1 MSIFAQDCSEQ
12 PKAVRELIVH
22 AMETERRADLFKPKN
37 LLILGMGAS
46 YYAGLYATVYAN
58 SAGFNCRCEELSEVL
73 WYWDEKNF
81 DFYDTIVLVSQS
93 GETVEL
99 KRLLEKYPKIRNKSI
114 LVTNN
119 LNSSVARVL
128 SQDRVF
134 PIHAGQE
141 RAMGSTKTFV
151 NSILTLLLIA
161 SRWLGSSLNLEG
173 LDEHLEHA
181 LGLELHEYMESVAT
195 NGQLVLVGRGFSVP
209 ILRMAQLTLAEV
221 ARFNSSFYSGGG
233 FRHGAMELL
242 IGGAIATLVHLE
254 GKTERVVGKMLQDLS
269 DLDTVW
275 AITNV
280 GVDSKRRI
288 QLKSGLAEELAA
300 IPVIVIFQKLADL
313 LAQKRGYP
321 SGVGMIATKVT
332 SEE

>member
-22 AMETERRADLFKPKN
+22 AEETKRKADLFKPVS

-58 SAGFNCRCEELSEVL
+58 ESGFNCRCEELSEVL

-81 DFYDTIVLVSQS
+81 DLYDTIALVSQS

-99 KRLLEKYPKIRNKSI
+99 RKLIEKYPKIRKKSI

-119 LNSSVARVL
+119 QSSSVAKAL

-134 PIHAGQE
+134 LIHAGQE

-151 NSILTLLLIA
+151 NSILTLLLIT
-161 SRWLGSSLNLEG
+161 SRWVGRPLSFEG
-173 LDEHLEHA
+173 LDEHLEYA
-181 LGLELHEYMESVAT
+181 LELEIRDYVESVAA

-221 ARFNSSFYSGGG
+221 ARLNSSWYSGGG

-242 IGGAIATLVHLE
+242 IGGATATLVHLE
-254 GKTERVVGKMLQDLS
+254 GRTERVVGKMLKDLS
-269 DLDTVW
+269 DLERVW

-280 GVDSKRRI
+280 REHSKRTI
-288 QLKSGLAEELAA
+288 QLKSGLPEELAA
-300 IPVIVIFQKLADL
+300 IPIIVVFQKLADE

>member
-12 PKAVRELIVH
+12 PKAVRELITH
-22 AMETERRADLFKPKN
+22 AEETERRADLFKPKN

-58 SAGFNCRCEELSEVL
+58 SVGFNCRCEELSEVL
-73 WYWDEKNF
+73 WYWDERNF
-81 DFYDTIVLVSQS
+81 DFYHTIVLVSQS

-99 KRLLEKYPKIRNKSI
+99 KKLLEKYPKIKNKSI

-119 LNSSVARVL
+119 LNSSVARAL

-161 SRWLGSSLNLEG
+161 SRWVRSSLNLEG

-181 LGLELHEYMESVAT
+181 LRLELHEYMESVAT

-254 GKTERVVGKMLQDLS
+254 GKSERVVGKMLQDLS

-275 AITNV
+275 AITNA

-288 QLKSGLAEELAA
+288 QLKSGLTEELAA
-300 IPVIVIFQKLADL
+300 IPVIVVFQKLADL

>member
-1 MSIFAQDCSEQ
+1 VYKRQ
-12 PKAVRELIVH
+12 
-22 AMETERRADLFKPKN
+22 
-37 LLILGMGAS
+37 
-46 YYAGLYATVYAN
+46 VYAN

-134 PIHAGQE
+134 PIRAGQE

-161 SRWLGSSLNLEG
+161 SRWLGSSLNLED

-221 ARFNSSFYSGGG
+221 ARFNSSWYSGGG

>member
-22 AMETERRADLFKPKN
+22 AEETKRKADLFKPVS

-58 SAGFNCRCEELSEVL
+58 ESGFNCRCEELSEVL

-81 DFYDTIVLVSQS
+81 DLYDTIALVSQS

-99 KRLLEKYPKIRNKSI
+99 RKLIEKYPKIRKKSI
-114 LVTNN
+114 LITNN
-119 LNSSVARVL
+119 QSSSVAKAL

-134 PIHAGQE
+134 LIHAGQE

-151 NSILTLLLIA
+151 NSILTLLLIT
-161 SRWLGSSLNLEG
+161 SRWVGRPLSFEG
-173 LDEHLEHA
+173 LDEHLEYA
-181 LGLELHEYMESVAT
+181 LELEIRDYVESVAA

-221 ARFNSSFYSGGG
+221 ARLNSSWYSGGG

-242 IGGAIATLVHLE
+242 IGGATATLVHLE
-254 GKTERVVGKMLQDLS
+254 GRTERVVGKMLKDLS
-269 DLDTVW
+269 DLERVW

-280 GVDSKRRI
+280 REHSKRTI
-288 QLKSGLAEELAA
+288 QLKSGLPEELAA
-300 IPVIVIFQKLADL
+300 IPIIVVFQKLADE

>member
-1 MSIFAQDCSEQ
+1 
-12 PKAVRELIVH
+12 
-22 AMETERRADLFKPKN
+22 
-37 LLILGMGAS
+37 
-46 YYAGLYATVYAN
+46 
-58 SAGFNCRCEELSEVL
+58 
-73 WYWDEKNF
+73 
-81 DFYDTIVLVSQS
+81 
-93 GETVEL
+93 
-99 KRLLEKYPKIRNKSI
+99 
-114 LVTNN
+114 
-119 LNSSVARVL
+119 
-128 SQDRVF
+128 
-134 PIHAGQE
+134 
-141 RAMGSTKTFV
+141 
-151 NSILTLLLIA
+151 
-161 SRWLGSSLNLEG
+161 LEG
-173 LDEHLEHA
+173 LDEHLEYA

-242 IGGAIATLVHLE
+242 IGGAIATLIHLE